1 MLMPL
6 SSYPFLYEL
15 ESSQQMLSN
24 RDDSGIFALFLTN
37 SISVPFS
44 NMPII
49 FLFSFH
55 YFFLSIFPVL
65 LIVCFCQALPLNFI
79 KRLVISV
86 FFKGLFYF
94 IWKLRHW
101 QQTIW
106 WRKGEHLN
114 PFFNFLLFFKLIF
127 FGI

>member
-94 IWKLRHW
+94 I
-101 QQTIW
+101 
-106 WRKGEHLN
+106 
-114 PFFNFLLFFKLIF
+114 
-127 FGI
+127 

>member
-55 YFFLSIFPVL
+55 YFFPVDNTED
-65 LIVCFCQALPLNFI
+65 LIQAKEMEVDQRYEDAAL
-79 KRLVISV
+79 
-86 FFKGLFYF
+86 
-94 IWKLRHW
+94 
-101 QQTIW
+101 
-106 WRKGEHLN
+106 
-114 PFFNFLLFFKLIF
+114 
-127 FGI
+127 